1 MDHSV
6 RTFSCF
12 ITGEASPT
20 PTLSLILADSEER
33 ARELA
38 RRELLDAHRPI
49 AVELCE
55 GGRRIWF
62 ETIEAPTPAVKP
74 VQARRSVLS
83 WRRADRSPRWWSRS
97 ACHA

>member
-1 MDHSV
+1 M

-62 ETIEAPTPAVKP
+62 ETIEVPAKVAKP
-74 VQARRSVLS
+74 VQARRRVLA
-83 WRRADRSPRWWSRS
+83 WRRVDRSPQPS
-97 ACHA
+97 AA